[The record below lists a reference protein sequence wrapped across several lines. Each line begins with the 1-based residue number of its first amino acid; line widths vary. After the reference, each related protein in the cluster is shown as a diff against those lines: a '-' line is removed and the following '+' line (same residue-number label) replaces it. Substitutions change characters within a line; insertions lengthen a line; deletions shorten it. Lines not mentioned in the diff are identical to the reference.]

1 MVDTLYRHTESK
13 NSLLFGF
20 SDGQGCGEASTG
32 QRWRWTLGPRGRT
45 GGERET
51 HTIYCWA
58 LQRRDLHMS
67 QDLSVLVS
75 GRL

>member
-1 MVDTLYRHTESK
+1 MDTRTERE
-13 NSLLFGF
+13 
-20 SDGQGCGEASTG
+20 DG
-32 QRWRWTLGPRGRT
+32 GR
-45 GGERET
+45 ERET

-58 LQRRDLHMS
+58 LQRRGLHMS